1 MGGQAVTTGKNA
13 LRERRHHRLWF
24 GNSVADRWSI
34 PDPVDPRLEEAMHRC
49 RYERERLTEADL
61 WLLLA
66 AAEAYQHLATYPL
79 AGCAAGQLRA
89 VRRAVGT

>member
-1 MGGQAVTTGKNA
+1 MIRAPTH
-13 LRERRHHRLWF
+13 LRERHHGRLYF
-24 GNSVADRWSI
+24 GESDDERWSI
-34 PDPVDPRLEEAMHRC
+34 ADPVDPRLEEAMRRC
-49 RYERERLTEADL
+49 RYERERLTESDL